1 MAFDGTREH
10 ENSTALRGQY
20 KIIGWMVLD
29 DWEKNPLSINHGND
43 MAIVIVDRGAD
54 GRFPGERSQP

>member
-10 ENSTALRGQY
+10 ENVTALRGQY

-29 DWEKNPLSINHGND
+29 DWEKTPLAINRGND
-43 MAIVIVDRGAD
+43 MAIAIVDRGPD